1 MADVAFQPE
10 ESRVRQICN
19 LGYGRGRCDRFP
31 EAAPTDAVR
40 FHVAGDAGEL
50 IRIQY
55 VFEKDCWPQGRGV
68 VECSSANGNL
78 SSGPDNAV
86 LRKQAAAFIE
96 SYLRRKS

>member
-1 MADVAFQPE
+1 M
-10 ESRVRQICN
+10 RQICN

-31 EAAPTDAVR
+31 DAALTDAVR
-40 FHVAGDAGEL
+40 FHIAGDAGEL

-68 VECSSANGNL
+68 VECSSATGNL
-78 SSGPDNAV
+78 SSGPDNVV
-86 LRKQAAAFIE
+86 LRKQAVAFVE